1 MGWTIFFLAW
11 AGAIGWPALLLF
23 ALWRGVK
30 KGRGPKLFG
39 WALILLVTAVWGLGI
54 RAVLWEPETL
64 VIRRVEIV
72 SREWTGPPLRI
83 GVISD
88 THMGAPHMS
97 VGRLKSIA
105 KDMNAERP
113 DIVVLLGDY
122 AGGHTPAAQRS
133 KGDRES
139 VMSGLPP
146 LGRLQAPLGVYAVLG
161 NHDWWFDGD
170 AIRKGLEVQGIRVL
184 ENTRAR
190 IDRPGGAFWV
200 AGLAD
205 YDSLRTKPSYSDT
218 LGDFESEEPVLALS
232 HWPDVFAA
240 APDSIALTIAGHSH
254 CGQVNLP
261 VFGRLLH
268 ASSGSG
274 KWPCGLYEVRGRK
287 LYVTGG
293 VGVSIVPVRFLQPP
307 EIAVVTLRGES

>member
-1 MGWTIFFLAW
+1 MGAVFVLAW
-11 AGAIGWPALLLF
+11 VGAIVWPALLLF

-39 WALILLVTAVWGLGI
+39 WSLILLVTIVWGFGI
-54 RAVLWEPETL
+54 RAFLWEPETL
-64 VIRRVEIV
+64 VVRRVEVI
-72 SREWTGPPLRI
+72 SRTWTGAPLRI

-88 THMGAPHMS
+88 THMGSPHMS
-97 VGRLKSIA
+97 VGRLNSIVRE
-105 KDMNAERP
+105 MNAEHP

-122 AGGHTPAAQRS
+122 SGGHTPAAQRS
-133 KGDRES
+133 KGDRAT
-139 VMSGLPP
+139 VMSGLPSLGKLQSP
-146 LGRLQAPLGVYAVLG
+146 LGTYAVLG
-161 NHDWWFDGD
+161 NHDWWFDGP
-170 AIRKGLEVQGIRVL
+170 AIEQGLRAQGISVL

-190 IDRPGGAFWV
+190 IERPGGVFWV

-218 LGDFESEEPVLALS
+218 LGDFEGDEPVLALS

-240 APDSIALTIAGHSH
+240 APDRIALTLAGHSH

-261 VFGRLLH
+261 YFGRLIH
-268 ASSGSG
+268 ASTGSE
-274 KWPCGLYEVRGRK
+274 KWQCGLYEERGRK
-287 LYVTGG
+287 LYVTAG
-293 VGVSIVPVRFLQPP
+293 VGVSVLPVRFLQPP